1 MKIRTFLVQVGKS
14 RTMFAVQV
22 LIINSMYID
31 IDIIWHL
38 FYVPGLR
45 RRGDIEM
52 STMFFCANIGNIKN
66 NVWMVNVLE
75 YYNIFIYI
83 INIQAYSFLLHAP
96 SVRQS

>member
-1 MKIRTFLVQVGKS
+1 
-14 RTMFAVQV
+14 MFAVQV